1 MKDKQLILSIL
12 FVFIVQSMSGQKL
25 EQYEVEKLKD
35 ILNSAVAPNFKVEL
49 TNNKAHCIIGE
60 FNKTLDL
67 RSEHEIAEDSLTKLA
82 KKKLYTGR
90 YIGPVFWKYGF
101 TTTINSGVDFKSNK
115 YQQVFCTISFKDQD
129 TIRLRSMLNAY
140 TSYHKLSNSA
150 SHIVEWTGDKYI
162 SLLLTLTKGGN
173 NISFELHGITISGKF
188 ERSDKKELEKNYTKS
203 LRAIIKREFKK
214 LFESEEM
221 SQRISE
227 KFNN

>member
-12 FVFIVQSMSGQKL
+12 FVCIVQSMSGQKL
-25 EQYEVEKLKD
+25 EQNDVEKLKD
-35 ILNSAVAPNFKVEL
+35 ILNSDVAANFKVEL
-49 TNNKAHCIIGE
+49 TNNQAHCSIGE

-101 TTTINSGVDFKSNK
+101 TTTLNSGVDFKSNK

-162 SLLLTLTKGGN
+162 SLLLTPTKEDN
-173 NISFELHGITISGKF
+173 KINFELNGITLSGKF
-188 ERSDKKELEKNYTKS
+188 EREDKKELDKNYTKS
-203 LRAIIKREFKK
+203 LRTILKREFKK
-214 LFESEEM
+214 LFESNGM
-221 SQRISE
+221 AQLVSE
-227 KFNN
+227 KWNN